1 MEHATLLS
9 KLVDQAISSSDFPE
23 SARVKSAICFLDF
36 LSCALESAHL
46 PWSQQVRDIAAKSSG
61 MAPVV
66 GEAIRASAEEAA
78 FANAVRGHGLVRE
91 DMHTGSISHMGVVIW
106 PVLISLAAENPT
118 LAVSPLAAAI
128 SGYELGG
135 RIGRELIT
143 PEMARHFR
151 PTGLIGP
158 LAATLAGAALLRFD
172 REKTINA
179 LAFAA
184 NAFGGLNEW
193 PHSGADDMYFHPG
206 FAARNAITALRLAGL
221 GATGSASILDGQA
234 GLFASFGIP
243 LASERLSLFPQGEY
257 EIMAVFNKE
266 VPACNFAQSPCQV
279 ALAAAKRIKSIDDIK
294 SIELSTYQA
303 AINYPGCAWRGPFKT
318 PLQAKMSIYFG
329 IAATLTQREIAES
342 NYALLADERI
352 AGLIDKT
359 TLTIS
364 ADLDSAFPARQGAA
378 IRVETVQGE
387 VISESLEDVRAASP
401 ELVISRLKQVAGERL
416 SAAAYQSFIAAL
428 NTLVTGE
435 ATAKQLL
442 NLVRLCSGNEA
453 QR

>member
-184 NAFGGLNEW
+184 NAFGGLMNGRTAALTTCISIRGLRRATPSPRSGW
-193 PHSGADDMYFHPG
+193 PGWERQAPLPSLTVRPG
-206 FAARNAITALRLAGL
+206 CSLP
-221 GATGSASILDGQA
+221 SAS
-234 GLFASFGIP
+234 P
-243 LASERLSLFPQGEY
+243 
-257 EIMAVFNKE
+257 
-266 VPACNFAQSPCQV
+266 
-279 ALAAAKRIKSIDDIK
+279 
-294 SIELSTYQA
+294 
-303 AINYPGCAWRGPFKT
+303 
-318 PLQAKMSIYFG
+318 
-329 IAATLTQREIAES
+329 
-342 NYALLADERI
+342 
-352 AGLIDKT
+352 
-359 TLTIS
+359 
-364 ADLDSAFPARQGAA
+364 
-378 IRVETVQGE
+378 RV
-387 VISESLEDVRAASP
+387 
-401 ELVISRLKQVAGERL
+401 
-416 SAAAYQSFIAAL
+416 
-428 NTLVTGE
+428 
-435 ATAKQLL
+435 
-442 NLVRLCSGNEA
+442 
-453 QR
+453 